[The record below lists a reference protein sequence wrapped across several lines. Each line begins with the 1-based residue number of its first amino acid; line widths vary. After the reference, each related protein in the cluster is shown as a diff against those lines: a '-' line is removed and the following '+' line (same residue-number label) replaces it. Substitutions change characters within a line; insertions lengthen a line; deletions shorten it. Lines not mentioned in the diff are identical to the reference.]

1 MHDAHPA
8 TAQGSPLIHLDGVSK
23 TYVTGDV
30 RFTALRDA
38 DLEVGVGEFVAV
50 VGASGS
56 GKSTLLNLVAGI
68 DRPTEGVVTVGEVEV
83 STLSE
88 NAAARW
94 RGLHLGVVFQFFQL
108 LPTLS
113 LLDNVM
119 LPMDFCRVHAR
130 RDRPQIARELLER
143 VGVGDHADKVPSE
156 VSGGEQQRA
165 AIARALANDAPII
178 LGDEPTGN
186 LDSRSAAAMMDLFDE
201 LVAGGRTIVMVTHDR
216 SLAERTHRI
225 VTVSDGQVSEPTP
238 LEVR

>member
-8 TAQGSPLIHLDGVSK
+8 TGPGSPLIQLDGVSK

-30 RFTALRDA
+30 RFTALQGA
-38 DLEVGVGEFVAV
+38 DLEVGAGEFVAV

-68 DRPTEGVVTVGEVEV
+68 DRPTEGVVTVGGVEV

-113 LLDNVM
+113 LVDNVM

-143 VGVGDHADKVPSE
+143 VGVGDHADKLPSE

-186 LDSRSAAAMMDLFDE
+186 LDSRSAAAMMDLFDD

-225 VTVSDGQVSEPTP
+225 VTVSDGQVSAPTT
-238 LEVR
+238 LAV